1 MAAALDDRGKVLPG
15 FEAEKCLIQNS
26 DRVDAPLRWGEKSAR
41 ELAGRT
47 ISLRFYLRSANIY
60 AVTAK

>member
-1 MAAALDDRGKVLPG
+1 LDDQGKVVSG

-26 DRVDAPLRWGEKSAR
+26 DRIDVPLRWGEKSAR

-47 ISLRFYLRSANIY
+47 ISLRFYLRSANVY
-60 AVTAK
+60 AVTAR